1 MKNKV
6 LAMFLILTIL
16 SLGVK
21 TYATTILDYQSQ
33 QKQTQ
38 DEKDKAKENLQSVTS
53 EKNTVQEQ
61 VASLNESIS
70 GVQADLSDLQDKIDE
85 LDNSIDNKQKELDEK
100 QKLLEERL
108 VASYMN
114 GSTTYMDALFSGGI
128 SNFISNYETIKQIAE
143 YDNNL
148 IGEVKQTKTSL
159 ENDKTD
165 LENSK
170 EQVQQKETQLKTE
183 KAEREEK
190 VKSLSAEEQAA
201 QAEIEQKENELA
213 KINAA
218 VKAEQKKIDEAEKKQ
233 RALEAAKAA
242 AAAKNNNTNN
252 NNNNT
257 NSNKNNNTNNNSN
270 KKNNN
275 NNTNNVSPS
284 TSGSMSWPTRI
295 THKVNSVD
303 SPRGISDTSGYT
315 GTAHKG
321 LDIYAPAG
329 TPVYAAKAGT
339 VVYVN
344 YSGYGGGWGLYVVI
358 YHGTDSSGKAMYTR
372 YAHASSIASG
382 ISVGTKVTTN
392 TVIMYSGNTG
402 ASEGAHLHFE
412 VCLGS
417 MYSQVN
423 PAPYLGVANARGTY

>member
-85 LDNSIDNKQKELDEK
+85 LDNSIDNKQKELLEDHINKCIVDVVGEEQLEEK

-148 IGEVKQTKTSL
+148 MADVKNTKAEL
-159 ENDKTD
+159 ESEK
-165 LENSK
+165 SK
-170 EQVQQKETQLKTE
+170 VETAKKDKETKNAELKKLKSE
-183 KAEREEK
+183 KETKVNSLTDEQKQIQAQMEEYDSQMK
-190 VKSLSAEEQAA
+190 VL
-201 QAEIEQKENELA
+201 EQKEKAIAE
-213 KINAA
+213 AA
-218 VKAEQKKIDEAEKKQ
+218 RKKAEQEKNN
-233 RALEAAKAA
+233 
-242 AAAKNNNTNN
+242 AKNNNNENSGNN
-252 NNNNT
+252 GGSTTPTGSFQWPVPSSHNIT
-257 NSNKNNNTNNNSN
+257 SNYGYRIHPISGT
-270 KKNNN
+270 KKL
-275 NNTNNVSPS
+275 
-284 TSGSMSWPTRI
+284 
-295 THKVNSVD
+295 HA
-303 SPRGISDTSGYT
+303 GI
-315 GTAHKG
+315 
-321 LDIYAPAG
+321 DIGAAG
-329 TPVYAAKAGT
+329 GADIVAADAGT
-339 VVYVN
+339 VILSSFGYN
-344 YSGYGGGWGLYVVI
+344 GGYGNYVI
-358 YHGTDSSGKAMYTR
+358 ISHGNGITTR
-372 YAHASSIASG
+372 YAHCSNLYV
-382 ISVGTKVTTN
+382 SVGQSVSKGQTIAAVG
-392 TVIMYSGNTG
+392 STG
-402 ASEGAHLHFE
+402 ASTGNHCHFE
-412 VCLGS
+412 VRIDGES
-417 MYSQVN
+417 KN
-423 PAPYLGVANARGTY
+423 PLNYL

>member
-252 NNNNT
+252 
-257 NSNKNNNTNNNSN
+257 
-270 KKNNN
+270 
-275 NNTNNVSPS
+275 VSPS

-295 THKVNSVD
+295 THKVNSVYA
-303 SPRGISDTSGYT
+303 PRGRSDTSGYT

>member
-21 TYATTILDYQSQ
+21 TYATTISDYQSQ

-61 VASLNESIS
+61 VSSLNESIS

-85 LDNSIDNKQKELDEK
+85 LDKSVDNKQKELDEK

-170 EQVQQKETQLKTE
+170 KQVQQKETQLKTE

-190 VKSLSAEEQAA
+190 VKSLSVEEQAA

-218 VKAEQKKIDEAEKKQ
+218 VKAEQKKIDETEKKQ

-242 AAAKNNNTNN
+242 AAKNNNKKNNTNKNNNTNN
-252 NNNNT
+252 NNT
-257 NSNKNNNTNNNSN
+257 NK
-270 KKNNN
+270 N

-295 THKVNSVD
+295 THKVNSVYA
-303 SPRGISDTSGYT
+303 PRGRSDTSGYT

-321 LDIYAPAG
+321 LDIYAPAR

>member
-21 TYATTILDYQSQ
+21 TYATTISDYQSQ

-61 VASLNESIS
+61 VSTLNESIS
-70 GVQADLSDLQDKIDE
+70 EVQADLSDLQDKIDE
-85 LDNSIDNKQKELDEK
+85 LDKSVDNKQKELDEK

-190 VKSLSAEEQAA
+190 VKSLSVEEQAA

-218 VKAEQKKIDEAEKKQ
+218 VKAEQKKIDETEKKQ

-242 AAAKNNNTNN
+242 AAKNNNKKNNTNKNNNTNN
-252 NNNNT
+252 NNT
-257 NSNKNNNTNNNSN
+257 NK
-270 KKNNN
+270 N

-295 THKVNSVD
+295 THKVNSVYA
-303 SPRGISDTSGYT
+303 PRGRSDTSGYT

-321 LDIYAPAG
+321 LDIYAPAR

>member
-21 TYATTILDYQSQ
+21 TYATTISDYQSQ

-61 VASLNESIS
+61 VSTLNESIS

-85 LDNSIDNKQKELDEK
+85 LDKSVDNKQKELDEK

-190 VKSLSAEEQAA
+190 VKSLSVEEQAA

-218 VKAEQKKIDEAEKKQ
+218 VKAEQKKIDETEKKQ

-242 AAAKNNNTNN
+242 AAK
-252 NNNNT
+252 
-257 NSNKNNNTNNNSN
+257 
-270 KKNNN
+270 N

-295 THKVNSVD
+295 THKVNSVYA
-303 SPRGISDTSGYT
+303 PRGRSDTSGYT

>member
-21 TYATTILDYQSQ
+21 TYATTISDYQSQ

-61 VASLNESIS
+61 VSTLNESIS
-70 GVQADLSDLQDKIDE
+70 EVQADLSDLQDKIDE
-85 LDNSIDNKQKELDEK
+85 LDKSVDNKQKELDEK

-190 VKSLSAEEQAA
+190 VKSLSVEEQAA

-218 VKAEQKKIDEAEKKQ
+218 VKAEQKKIDETEKKQ

-242 AAAKNNNTNN
+242 AAKNNNKKNNTNKNNNTNN
-252 NNNNT
+252 NNT
-257 NSNKNNNTNNNSN
+257 NK
-270 KKNNN
+270 N

-295 THKVNSVD
+295 THKVNSVYA
-303 SPRGISDTSGYT
+303 PRGRSDTSGYT

-329 TPVYAAKAGT
+329 TPVYAAKAGI

>member
-21 TYATTILDYQSQ
+21 TYATTISDYQSQ

-61 VASLNESIS
+61 VSTLNESIS

-85 LDNSIDNKQKELDEK
+85 LDKSVDNKQKELDEK

-190 VKSLSAEEQAA
+190 VKSLSVEEQAA
-201 QAEIEQKENELA
+201 QAEIEQKENELE

-218 VKAEQKKIDEAEKKQ
+218 VKAEQKKIDETEKKQ

-242 AAAKNNNTNN
+242 AAKNNNKKNNTNKNNNTNN
-252 NNNNT
+252 NNT
-257 NSNKNNNTNNNSN
+257 NK
-270 KKNNN
+270 N

-295 THKVNSVD
+295 THKVNSVYA
-303 SPRGISDTSGYT
+303 PRGRSDTSGYT

-321 LDIYAPAG
+321 LDIYAPAR